1 MGDNMKGIDMGK
13 KYEFK
18 PDTNPAPGQYN
29 IESGVSM
36 TKERKYEAKIVP
48 YDEKAYKRPPE
59 ASPEPGQYQSKTITF
74 GDGLKNVDMGR
85 KYEFK
90 VDSNPVPGQFNTESS
105 VVKTKSVAA
114 TIR

>member
-1 MGDNMKGIDMGK
+1 MGENMKGIDMGK

-29 IESGVSM
+29 IESGVNM
-36 TKERKYEAKIVP
+36 TKDRKYEAKIVP

-59 ASPEPGQYQSKTITF
+59 AAPEPGQYMNNTITF
-74 GDGLKNVDMGR
+74 GSGMKGIDMGK

-90 VDSNPVPGQFNTESS
+90 VDSNPRVGQYD
-105 VVKTKSVAA
+105 V
-114 TIR
+114 

>member
-1 MGDNMKGIDMGK
+1 MGN

-18 PDTNPAPGQYN
+18 VDSNPVPGQYN

-48 YDEKAYKRPPE
+48 YDEKAYKRPAE

-74 GDGLKNVDMGR
+74 GENLNKVDMGR

-90 VDSNPVPGQFNTESS
+90 VDSNPVPGQYNTDAS
-105 VVKTKSVAA
+105 VVKTKSHAA

>member
-59 ASPEPGQYQSKTITF
+59 ASPEPGQYMNNTITF
-74 GDGLKNVDMGR
+74 GSGMKGIDMVKSMNLK
-85 KYEFK
+85 
-90 VDSNPVPGQFNTESS
+90 
-105 VVKTKSVAA
+105 
-114 TIR
+114 